1 MIHIDCNYLHAIIGI
16 SLRFSHF
23 SLILSI
29 LSIFTL
35 NKKLR
40 EYLDIKEYCR
50 YHYQS
55 RFDIINHE
63 YGIIVI
69 DSLATL
75 ILI

>member
-1 MIHIDCNYLHAIIGI
+1 MIHIDRNYLHAIIGI

-40 EYLDIKEYCR
+40 EYLDIKNIV
-50 YHYQS
+50 
-55 RFDIINHE
+55 DIIINH
-63 YGIIVI
+63 
-69 DSLATL
+69 DL
-75 ILI
+75 ILSIMNMVLL